1 MTKSELLSST
11 TLQSTSAVVYCRV
24 SSAAQMQK
32 GHGLA
37 SQETRCREFAR
48 MKGYEVVQ
56 VFTDEAVSGGLINR
70 PGMQAMLSFL
80 RANRKRGSFV
90 VLIDDI
96 SRLARDIRAHL
107 DLRSAISDVG
117 ARLESPSIEF
127 GEDSDSILVEN
138 LLASVSQHQREK
150 NAEQTRNRM
159 RSRLMNG
166 YWPFISCMGYRHV
179 SKPGEGRVL
188 VRDEPM
194 ASIIQEAMEGYAC
207 GRFRSQAEVA
217 RFLET
222 HNAFPKSAGG
232 KVRYQ
237 LANTILTKP
246 LYAGYV
252 ESPDWGVELR
262 KGKHEGLVSFETF
275 ERIQKRLKEG
285 SYAPMRADISADFP
299 LRGAVSCACCGKPL
313 TACWS
318 KSKTGARHPYYMCF
332 GKGCERKGKAIRRDV
347 IESAFVELLD
357 AMTPRQNLFD
367 LTYAMFKRAWSLRLD
382 QARAMKLS
390 LDKEAAKIDKQIGV
404 MLDRIVDT
412 SSDSVVAAYE
422 KRIAELE
429 RGKLLIAERRENIGR
444 PQRCFEEMFELAFG
458 FLANPSKLWRS
469 GRFELQKLVLKLT
482 FAEHLAWCPESG
494 FRTPQTTLPFKLLGD
509 ADMRNQGVAEREGF
523 EPPIPL
529 RVCRISSAVLSTT
542 QPPLRE
548 MAACEGR
555 GAHIAA

>member
-1 MTKSELLSST
+1 MSKSKLLST
-11 TLQSTSAVVYCRV
+11 TALQSVFVVIYCRV

-56 VFTDEAVSGGLINR
+56 VFSDEAVSGGLINR

-80 RANRKRGSFV
+80 RENRKRGTWV

-107 DLRSAISDVG
+107 DLRSAIANAG
-117 ARLESPSIEF
+117 ARLESPSVEF

-159 RSRLMNG
+159 RARMLNG
-166 YWPFISCMGYRHV
+166 YWPFHACMGYRHEA
-179 SKPGEGRVL
+179 KPGEGRVL
-188 VRDEPM
+188 VRDEPL
-194 ASIIQEAMEGYAC
+194 ASIIQEALDGYAA

-217 RFLET
+217 RFLESQPD
-222 HNAFPKSAGG
+222 FPKDGRG

-237 LANTILTKP
+237 LANDILTKP
-246 LYAGYV
+246 LYAGYL
-252 ESPDWGVELR
+252 ECTDWGVSLR
-262 KGKHEGLVSFETF
+262 KAKHEGLITFETF
-275 ERIQKRLKEG
+275 ERIQQRLKEG
-285 SYAPMRADISADFP
+285 SYAPMRPDISADFP

-332 GKGCERKGKAIRRDV
+332 AKGCERKGKAIRRDV
-347 IESAFVELLD
+347 IEGAFVELLD
-357 AMTPRQNLFD
+357 GMTPKQNLFD
-367 LTYAMFKRAWSLRLD
+367 LTQAMFKRAWTLRLD

-390 LDKEAAKIDKQIGV
+390 YEKDAEKIDKQIGV

-412 SSDSVVAAYE
+412 SSDAVVAACE
-422 KRIAELE
+422 KRIVQLE
-429 RGKLLIAERRENIGR
+429 RSKLVLAEKRENIGR
-444 PQRCFEEMFELAFG
+444 PQRPFEEMFELAFS

-469 GRFELQKLVLKLT
+469 GKFELQKLVLRLT
-482 FAEHLAWCPESG
+482 FADHLAWCPNDG

-509 ADMRNQGVAEREGF
+509 PNMGKCEMAERKGF
-523 EPPIPL
+523 EPSRRLPAYALSRGAP
-529 RVCRISSAVLSTT
+529 STT
-542 QPPLRE
+542 RPPLRR
-548 MAACEGR
+548 R
-555 GAHIAA
+555 G